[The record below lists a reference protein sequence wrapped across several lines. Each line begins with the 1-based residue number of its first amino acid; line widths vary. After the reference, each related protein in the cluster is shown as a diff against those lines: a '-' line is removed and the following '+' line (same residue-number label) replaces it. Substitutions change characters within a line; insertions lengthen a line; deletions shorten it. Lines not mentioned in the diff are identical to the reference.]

1 MGRGP
6 RGILCTRGEKAH
18 TSKRV
23 SVIACDNVISKAKLC
38 DAILAV
44 LGKLNIKNSDF
55 LGNPCYKTHARYF
68 CTCVEKRSTRA
79 KERALSLATIDRSKT
94 KQSGDPKRYFRT
106 FGEKE
111 YASKRQAIV
120 ACDD

>member
-1 MGRGP
+1 MSLRAQRGNLP
-6 RGILCTRGEKAH
+6 EGKPHYKTHARYFCTCVEKKAH

-55 LGNPCYKTHARYF
+55 LGA
-68 CTCVEKRSTRA
+68 
-79 KERALSLATIDRSKT
+79 
-94 KQSGDPKRYFRT
+94 GDPKRYFRT

>member
-23 SVIACDNVISKAKLC
+23 SIIAPDNAISKTKLC

-68 CTCVEKRSTRA
+68 
-79 KERALSLATIDRSKT
+79 
-94 KQSGDPKRYFRT
+94 RT

-111 YASKRQAIV
+111 YASIRQAIV

>member
-1 MGRGP
+1 MSLRAKIRGP

-55 LGNPCYKTHARYF
+55 LGA
-68 CTCVEKRSTRA
+68 
-79 KERALSLATIDRSKT
+79 
-94 KQSGDPKRYFRT
+94 GDPKRYFRT